1 MSSKVIAYWA
11 LWVVFAG
18 NCAAAD
24 FTFAALGDTPYSQD
38 EEARF
43 IGVIAEMNREPL
55 AFVVHVGDFK
65 SGISACSDEVFSQ
78 RKEWFELSRHPF
90 IFVPGDND
98 WTDCWRAFGVEY
110 RPLERLGK
118 LRELFFRGDSSL
130 GQRALK
136 LTRQSDAG
144 RPPRPYPEHAQW
156 SVQRLLFVTLNVP
169 GSDNNRRR
177 MPDEFLERSAA
188 VHAWVRQAFRTAR
201 RQKLSGVVIMM
212 QADPWTRSGRPRSS
226 YAELLDLLTAETLA
240 FPGAVLLIHGDSHR
254 FRFDQPLMHP
264 QTRKPVANFKRAEVF
279 GSPDVNWLRIRVTD
293 EGGKAEF
300 QVTPG
305 S

>member
-65 SGISACSDEVFSQ
+65 SGISECSDEVFSQ

-98 WTDCWRAFGVEY
+98 WTDCWRTFGVDY
-110 RPLERLGK
+110 RPLERLSK

-136 LTRQSDAG
+136 LTRQSDGG
-144 RPPRPYPEHAQW
+144 RPPRPYPEHVQW
-156 SVQRLLFVTLNVP
+156 SAQRLLFVTLNVP
-169 GSDNNRRR
+169 GGDNNRHR
-177 MPDEFLERSAA
+177 MPEEFRERSAA
-188 VHAWVRQAFRTAR
+188 VHAWVKQAFRSAR
-201 RQKLSGVVIMM
+201 RQKLGAVVIMM
-212 QADPWTRSGRPRSS
+212 QADPWTRSGKPRSS
-226 YAELLDLLTAETLA
+226 YVELLDVLTAETLA

-264 QTRKPVANFKRAEVF
+264 KTRKPVANFTRAEVF

-293 EGGKAEF
+293 EGGKTEF